1 MHTICTREAC
11 YQEEMASAATQRSV
25 SREEKRRGIP
35 HLCCCLA
42 PALQPVLLTASS
54 HTSPSLCQVAWHCP
68 TLQPTAVKVHAPLRA
83 EVVLPCADIR

>member
-1 MHTICTREAC
+1 MRIICTGEAC

-35 HLCCCLA
+35 HLRCCPA
-42 PALQPVLLTASS
+42 PAFQPALLTASS
-54 HTSPSLCQVAWHCP
+54 HTSPNLCQAVWHCP
-68 TLQPTAVKVHAPLRA
+68 TLQPIAVQLHTSSHA